1 MLFVVFVLTTILSAV
16 LPGVDADAIHI
27 IIDPFSLELA
37 SVEPCVRAQAPNL
50 ILLPLAIVPR
60 TVIPAVNAFS
70 VLFTGEVL
78 TFID

>member
-27 IIDPFSLELA
+27 IIDPFSLKLA

-60 TVIPAVNAFS
+60 PVIPAVNAFS
-70 VLFTGEVL
+70 VLFTREVL